1 MQLVKSL
8 LLGQP
13 RPEIDRNTVLSRMA
27 RPAFHRLR
35 LERFP
40 VGVDSTHIDVA
51 LDPELTEAIASL
63 VQVTLNEDVRRYF
76 WGEEFRASD
85 MDVVEV
91 FRRTYSENTRLVLR
105 ESRAR
110 ARPEACQL
118 FQLAVIRMVIEEVDR
133 QLAGLRRQLE
143 DARSQPTRRQ
153 LGRSLELHDKVVI
166 LARNELSIRYR
177 TLHDVIRVMM
187 RQEDSHLRKMRKT
200 VMGIS
205 WPVSRAMLVN
215 PLVQLGGLGSSEDFF
230 NYYPH
235 LLRDEESAL
244 TLNRLFFET
253 VAEWLPAELGLTGDS
268 ITPEESAL
276 PGDSVLRGH
285 VEILRQTA
293 LLVDQGEL
301 AMLVPHEFDNAKA
314 VLQLLG
320 GDVEPWPQGGPWSS
334 RELVALQRSKMKELM
349 VGVERAG
356 LMSRIRAS
364 FLLKSVY
371 PNLGLRGGVDW
382 VHDYLAGEIRGK
394 ELVRRLQTLPG
405 VEDARP
411 VLRLIDERMKAVE
424 LAGRHAR
431 QRMLAGFFSELVDYR
446 YHLKLATWLYNGLDQ
461 VRLLRDQQDLSMSV
475 ANDLLQDFRRGT
487 RESNRRVVGH
497 VVLKA
502 DVRGSTEITAQ
513 MRARNLNPATYFSRN
528 LYGPINKQLR
538 AFGAEKVFVEGDAVI
553 LSLME
558 YEGQPRDH
566 LAVARACGLAE
577 RMLEVIEAKNAE
589 SRTLGLPELVLGIG
603 IAYSNEAPTYLYDE
617 GHRIMI
623 SPAINRADR
632 LSSCHPAMRRVLANR
647 LDPGQ
652 HVVVAVPVK
661 ETQNSKQDPD
671 GVMRYNVNGIELEAA
686 AFFQLREE
694 LRLRRVT
701 LSRPQGDRADTYH
714 VGRYLDLV
722 GNSHWLVVRETPLPL
737 WMGDRLLEGDR
748 SGRVY
753 YEVVTDPDTI
763 ARARREVRSHTRSA
777 H

>member
-1 MQLVKSL
+1 MQSMKSL
-8 LLGQP
+8 LLGQQ
-13 RPEIDRNTVLSRMA
+13 RSRMDRKTVLSRMA

-40 VGVDSTHIDVA
+40 RGVDSTHIDVA
-51 LDPELTEAIASL
+51 LDPELIDAAISL
-63 VQVTLNEDVRRYF
+63 VRSTLNEDVRRYF
-76 WGEEFRASD
+76 WDEAPKAPD
-85 MDVVEV
+85 LDVAEV
-91 FRRTYSENTRLVLR
+91 FRRNYSENTRLVLR

-110 ARPEACQL
+110 ARPESCQL
-118 FQLAVIRMVIEEVDR
+118 FQLAVIRLLIEQVDH
-133 QLAGLRRQLE
+133 QLQELRRELE
-143 DARSQPTRRQ
+143 DARSQPARRYS
-153 LGRSLELHDKVVI
+153 GRSLELHDKVVI
-166 LARNELSIRYR
+166 LARNEQSIRYR
-177 TLHDVIRVMM
+177 TLHDVMRVVM

-200 VMGIS
+200 VMGMS
-205 WPVSRAMLVN
+205 WPVSRAMLAN
-215 PLVQLGGLGSSEDFF
+215 PVVQLGGLGSNEDYF

-235 LLRDEESAL
+235 VLRNDEHAQ
-244 TLNRLFFET
+244 TLNRLFFEA
-253 VAEWLPAELGLTGDS
+253 VAEWLPDELGLSADS
-268 ITPEESAL
+268 VLQEEGAL

-285 VEILRQTA
+285 TEILRRTG

-320 GDVEPWPQGGPWSS
+320 GDVEPWPQVGPWSS
-334 RELVALQRSKMKELM
+334 RQFITLQRAKMKELM

-382 VHDYLAGEIRGK
+382 VFDYLAGEIRGR

-411 VLRLIDERMKAVE
+411 VVRLIEERIKAVE
-424 LAGRHAR
+424 LTGRHAG
-431 QRMLAGFFSELVDYR
+431 QRMLASFFSELVDYR
-446 YHLKLATWLYNGLDQ
+446 YHLKLATWLYNGLDYI
-461 VRLLRDQQDLSMSV
+461 RLLQDQQDLSMSA
-475 ANDLLQDFRRGT
+475 ANNLLQDFRRGSKET
-487 RESNRRVVGH
+487 DQRVVGH

-528 LYGPINKQLR
+528 LYDPINKQLR

-558 YEGQPRDH
+558 FEGQPRDH
-566 LAVARACGLAE
+566 LAVARACGLAQ
-577 RMLEVIEAKNAE
+577 RVLEVVEAKNAE
-589 SRTLGLPELVLGIG
+589 SRTLGLPELVLGVG

-632 LSSCHPAMRRVLANR
+632 LSSCHPTMRRILSDR

-652 HVVVAVPVK
+652 RVVVAVPVR
-661 ETQNSKQDPD
+661 ENQSSKYDPD
-671 GVMRYNVNGIELEAA
+671 GVLRYNVNGIELEAA
-686 AFFQLREE
+686 AFFQLGAE
-694 LRLRRVT
+694 LRLRRIT
-701 LSRPQGDRADTYH
+701 LGRPQGDRAEVCH
-714 VGRYLDLV
+714 VGRYLDLT
-722 GNSHWLVVRETPLPL
+722 GSSHWLVIRETPLPL

-753 YEVVTDPDTI
+753 YEVVTDPEII
-763 ARARREVRSHTRSA
+763 ARARREMRTSA
-777 H
+777 RTAG